1 MPSVYDLKPKFQN
14 LLRPLVKLLA
24 RIGVTAN
31 MVTMSAML
39 GSIVYG
45 IWIYQPSNDRSPNP
59 YPFLFLGLFLFIR
72 MALNAIDGMLAREHN
87 QQSLFGAYLNEVGD
101 VVSDAALY
109 LPFLDLIDQGLGW
122 VIMIGLC
129 CLTEFVGLQGKT
141 IGVQVGSFFV
151 DPVQKSGKFKEVKL
165 YDSAADLMRDAN
177 AGRVDLGLIDYPIAA
192 YAIAQGNFPNLHLVQ
207 SYKPTLMNSVGIG
220 VRKDD
225 AELMKKVN
233 AAIDKLVADGTV
245 AKLVAKWG
253 L

>member
-1 MPSVYDLKPKFQN
+1 MKALFRVAGAWLAASMLIAGSAQAQNTTLK
-14 LLRPLVKLLA
+14 V
-24 RIGVTAN
+24 GSTTAG
-31 MVTMSAML
+31 A
-39 GSIVYG
+39 
-45 IWIYQPSNDRSPNP
+45 
-59 YPFLFLGLFLFIR
+59 PFTFL
-72 MALNAIDGMLAREHN
+72 NTKTNQIDGLMVDVTQAISKEAGFGVQIEPMQFSTLIA
-87 QQSLFGAYLNEVGD
+87 SLTSKRIDMISAAMSITPERLKVINFSNKIYSYGEGIITTKADTKAY
-101 VVSDAALY
+101 VSWD
-109 LPFLDLIDQGLGW
+109 D
-122 VIMIGLC
+122 M
-129 CLTEFVGLQGKT
+129 QGKT

-233 AAIDKLVADGTV
+233 TAIDKLVADGTV